1 VLEVTN
7 SRFTSDHI
15 GNLASEVLTDLYTV
29 VCGHRPTAV
38 RAYHE
43 DDALLLMLRFEPDAI
58 ADGPVEFP
66 DTLMDAAFA
75 AMPGMISSAIEART
89 GRWLLPGSLS
99 VCVERGLAVFAF
111 SAMDEDLDER
121 TGEDLFR
128 IDAAGT
134 PPSSRPALRLAS

>member
-1 VLEVTN
+1 MHEVTN
-7 SRFTSDHI
+7 SRFSSDHV

-43 DDALLLMLRFEPDAI
+43 DDALLLMLRFEPEAIGDGSVDVPDA
-58 ADGPVEFP
+58 
-66 DTLMDAAFA
+66 LLDAAFA
-75 AMPGMISSAIEART
+75 AMPGMIASAVEART

-111 SAMDEDLDER
+111 SAMDDDTDER
-121 TGEDLFR
+121 SGDDLFR
-128 IDAAGT
+128 IDDAAT
-134 PPSSRPALRLAS
+134 PPSGRPALRLAS

>member
-7 SRFTSDHI
+7 AGFSSDQVGH
-15 GNLASEVLTDLYTV
+15 LASEVLTDLYTV

-58 ADGPVEFP
+58 GDGPVEIHDALL
-66 DTLMDAAFA
+66 DTVFA
-75 AMPGMISSAIEART
+75 AMPGMIASAIETRT

-99 VCVERGLAVFAF
+99 VCVDRGLAVFAF
-111 SAMDEDLDER
+111 SAMDQDIDER
-121 TGEDLFR
+121 SGEDLFR
-128 IDAAGT
+128 IDSAGS

>member
-1 VLEVTN
+1 MLEVTD
-7 SRFTSDHI
+7 SRFSSDQVGH
-15 GNLASEVLTDLYTV
+15 LASEVLTDLYTV

-58 ADGPVEFP
+58 GDGPVEIHDALL
-66 DTLMDAAFA
+66 DTVFA
-75 AMPGMISSAIEART
+75 AMPGMITSAIEART

-99 VCVERGLAVFAF
+99 VCVDRGLAVFAF
-111 SAMDEDLDER
+111 SAMDQDIDER
-121 TGEDLFR
+121 SGEDLFS
-128 IDAAGT
+128 IDSAGS

>member
-7 SRFTSDHI
+7 SRFSSEHV
-15 GNLASEVLTDLYTV
+15 GNLASEVLTELYTV

-38 RAYHE
+38 RAYQQ

-58 ADGPVEFP
+58 GDGAVEVP
-66 DTLMDAAFA
+66 DALLDQAFA
-75 AMPGMISSAIEART
+75 AMPGMIASAIEART

-111 SAMDEDLDER
+111 SAMDEDADEHS
-121 TGEDLFR
+121 GDDLFR
-128 IDAAGT
+128 IDCAVAT
-134 PPSSRPALRLAS
+134 PSTRPALRLAS

>member
-7 SRFTSDHI
+7 SRVSSDQV
-15 GNLASEVLTDLYTV
+15 GNLASEVLTELYTV

-58 ADGPVEFP
+58 GDGPAEIP
-66 DTLMDAAFA
+66 DALLDTAFA
-75 AMPGMISSAIEART
+75 AMPGMIASAIEART

-99 VCVERGLAVFAF
+99 VCVDRGLAVFAF
-111 SAMDEDLDER
+111 SAMDQDIDER
-121 TGEDLFR
+121 SGEDLFR
-128 IDAAGT
+128 IDSAGA

>member
-7 SRFTSDHI
+7 SRFSGDDV
-15 GNLASEVLTDLYTV
+15 GSLASDVLTELYTV

-43 DDALLLMLRFEPDAI
+43 DDALLLMLRFDPEAI
-58 ADGPVEFP
+58 GVGPLDVSDGLL
-66 DTLMDAAFA
+66 DSAFA
-75 AMPGMISSAIEART
+75 AMPGMIASAIEART

-111 SAMDEDLDER
+111 SAMDDDADEHSDD
-121 TGEDLFR
+121 DLFR
-128 IDAAGT
+128 IDAVAPAT
-134 PPSSRPALRLAS
+134 STRPALRLAS

>member
-1 VLEVTN
+1 MLEVTN
-7 SRFTSDHI
+7 SHFSSDHV

-43 DDALLLMLRFEPDAI
+43 DDALLLMLRFEPEAI
-58 ADGPVEFP
+58 GDGSVEVP
-66 DTLMDAAFA
+66 EALLDTAFA
-75 AMPGMISSAIEART
+75 AMPGMIASAIEART

-111 SAMDEDLDER
+111 SAMDDDTDER
-121 TGEDLFR
+121 SGDDLFR
-128 IDAAGT
+128 IDTAT
-134 PPSSRPALRLAS
+134 PPASGRPALRLAS